1 MMIPLG
7 RPCGEWCMMK
17 LQRGTVLFLVRHPG
31 APGGSISK
39 VSADTAPELGL
50 RGGRRGALHTPMH
63 VVGSSHLPL

>member
-1 MMIPLG
+1 
-7 RPCGEWCMMK
+7 MMK
-17 LQRGTVLFLVRHPG
+17 LQRGTVLFLVRHAG